1 MKPKPYTYEPHP
13 NATAYRVARLGQSA
27 WHTCAS
33 ITEAARE
40 QEIANRTCAPGHV
53 VIAVT
58 DEGAEILEPVWDEVQ
73 A

>member
-1 MKPKPYTYEPHP
+1 MKPHTYEPHP

-27 WHTCAS
+27 WHTCTS
-33 ITEAARE
+33 IIEAARE
-40 QEIANRTCAPGHV
+40 QEIANRTCSPGHV

-58 DEGAEILEPVWDEVQ
+58 EDGAEILEPVWEVQ

>member
-1 MKPKPYTYEPHP
+1 MKPQPYTYEPHP

-27 WHTCAS
+27 WHTCTS
-33 ITEAARE
+33 ITEAAQE
-40 QEIANRTCAPGHV
+40 QEIANRTCSPGHV

-58 DEGAEILEPVWDEVQ
+58 EDGAEILEPVWEVE